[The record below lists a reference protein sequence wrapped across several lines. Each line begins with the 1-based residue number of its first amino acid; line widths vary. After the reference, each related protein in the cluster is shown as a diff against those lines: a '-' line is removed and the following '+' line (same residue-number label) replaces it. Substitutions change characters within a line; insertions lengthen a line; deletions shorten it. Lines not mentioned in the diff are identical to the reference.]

1 MTQFVC
7 AFPFSKLTIT
17 VIIRN
22 IHKKYKDVNEGHGM
36 KDTGMIRSLDSLGRI
51 VVPVEIRMTRNIDIG
66 DPIEFFILNEEIIV
80 LRKYTSTECTFCRSL
95 DHVTYYKD
103 QFICHSCLK
112 ELGDPGRSSEEVTVS
127 PSSTEESAEPARG
140 GRRTKTEE
148 MSLRLEKAMEEHPY
162 ANQKELAEVLGI
174 SQARVSQLKRK
185 LSTPGRVAQQ

>member
-1 MTQFVC
+1 
-7 AFPFSKLTIT
+7 
-17 VIIRN
+17 
-22 IHKKYKDVNEGHGM
+22 M

-66 DPIEFFILNEEIIV
+66 DPIEFFILNDEIIV

-103 QFICHSCLK
+103 QFICNTCLK
-112 ELGDPGRSSEEVTVS
+112 ELGNPARIPEE
-127 PSSTEESAEPARG
+127 AEPVQEAAADSPDSARS

-148 MSLRLEKAMEEHPY
+148 MSQRLEKAIADHPY

-185 LSTPGRVAQQ
+185 ISNSGK

>member
-1 MTQFVC
+1 
-7 AFPFSKLTIT
+7 
-17 VIIRN
+17 
-22 IHKKYKDVNEGHGM
+22 M

-66 DPIEFFILNEEIIV
+66 DPIEFFILNEDIIV

-103 QFICHSCLK
+103 QFICNSCLK
-112 ELGDPGRSSEEVTVS
+112 ELGDPERGLEDPAAVQVQEEKDT
-127 PSSTEESAEPARG
+127 EPARG

-148 MSLRLEKAMEEHPY
+148 MSQRLEKAMEDHPY

-185 LSTPGRVAQQ
+185 LNTPGK

>member
-1 MTQFVC
+1 
-7 AFPFSKLTIT
+7 
-17 VIIRN
+17 
-22 IHKKYKDVNEGHGM
+22 M

-95 DHVTYYKD
+95 DQVTYYKD
-103 QFICHSCLK
+103 QFICKACLQ
-112 ELGDPGRSSEEVTVS
+112 ELGDPGRGSEETAAAS
-127 PSSTEESAEPARG
+127 IAAAEKDTEPVRG
-140 GRRTKTEE
+140 GRRSKTEE
-148 MSLRLEKAMEEHPY
+148 MSQRLVKAMEEHPY

-185 LSTPGRVAQQ
+185 LSSPGRVTQ

>member
-1 MTQFVC
+1 
-7 AFPFSKLTIT
+7 
-17 VIIRN
+17 
-22 IHKKYKDVNEGHGM
+22 M

-51 VVPVEIRMTRNIDIG
+51 VVPVEIRITRNIDIG

-103 QFICHSCLK
+103 QFICNTCLK
-112 ELGDPGRSSEEVTVS
+112 ELSDPGRGSEEITI
-127 PSSTEESAEPARG
+127 SSGPAEEIAEPVRS

-148 MSLRLEKAMEEHPY
+148 MSQRLEKAMEDHPY

-185 LSTPGRVAQQ
+185 LNTAGRVTP

>member
-1 MTQFVC
+1 
-7 AFPFSKLTIT
+7 
-17 VIIRN
+17 
-22 IHKKYKDVNEGHGM
+22 M

-66 DPIEFFILNEEIIV
+66 DPIEFFILDDEIIV

-103 QFICHSCLK
+103 QFICNSCLK
-112 ELGDPGRSSEEVTVS
+112 ELGNPERIADDNLQPQ
-127 PSSTEESAEPARG
+127 SAADFNPEPIRG

-148 MSLRLEKAMEEHPY
+148 MSQRLEKAIQDHPY

-185 LSTPGRVAQQ
+185 LNLLSRS

>member
-1 MTQFVC
+1 
-7 AFPFSKLTIT
+7 
-17 VIIRN
+17 
-22 IHKKYKDVNEGHGM
+22 M

-66 DPIEFFILNEEIIV
+66 DPIEFFILDDDIIV

-103 QFICHSCLK
+103 QFICNSCLT
-112 ELGDPGRSSEEVTVS
+112 ELSD
-127 PSSTEESAEPARG
+127 PARG
-140 GRRTKTEE
+140 PEPVIASPVSAPEPSGPPRGRRTKTEE

-185 LSTPGRVAQQ
+185 LGASGRPAQQ

>member
-1 MTQFVC
+1 
-7 AFPFSKLTIT
+7 
-17 VIIRN
+17 
-22 IHKKYKDVNEGHGM
+22 M

-103 QFICHSCLK
+103 QFICNSCLK
-112 ELGDPGRSSEEVTVS
+112 ELSNPERPAGEAVQPQSIPEAAPEPRS
-127 PSSTEESAEPARG
+127 G

-148 MSLRLEKAMEEHPY
+148 MSQRLEKAIEDHPY

-185 LSTPGRVAQQ
+185 LNLLSRS

>member
-1 MTQFVC
+1 
-7 AFPFSKLTIT
+7 
-17 VIIRN
+17 
-22 IHKKYKDVNEGHGM
+22 M

-66 DPIEFFILNEEIIV
+66 DPIEFFILDENIIV

-103 QFICHSCLK
+103 QFICNTCLK
-112 ELGDPGRSSEEVTVS
+112 ELSDPERGSEPVIAPPS
-127 PSSTEESAEPARG
+127 PAAENPEPARG

-148 MSLRLEKAMEEHPY
+148 MSLRLQKAMEDHPY

-185 LSTPGRVAQQ
+185 LNISGRAAPQ